1 MPKFEIK
8 GHVTLD
14 FDYDATVEA
23 EDKEEA
29 GDVFRESIEWPFV
42 EPGETYG
49 IEDNEV
55 NVDNAEVEIKEMKEL
70 PEEEEVE
77 SDNPKT

>member
-1 MPKFEIK
+1 MPRFEIK

-29 GDVFRESIEWPFV
+29 GDVFRESIEWPDV
-42 EPGETYG
+42 SGDHYG
-49 IEDNEV
+49 IEDSEV
-55 NVDNAEVEIKEMKEL
+55 NIDNAEVEIKEVKEL
-70 PEEEEVE
+70 PE
-77 SDNPKT
+77 

>member
-1 MPKFEIK
+1 MPRFEIK

-29 GDVFRESIEWPFV
+29 GDMFRESIEWPDV
-42 EPGETYG
+42 SGDHYG
-49 IEDNEV
+49 IEDSEINI
-55 NVDNAEVEIKEMKEL
+55 DNAEVEIKEVKEI

-77 SDNPKT
+77 SDNPRT

>member
-1 MPKFEIK
+1 MPRFEIK

-29 GDVFRESIEWPFV
+29 GDIFRESIEWPDV
-42 EPGETYG
+42 SGDHYS
-49 IEDNEV
+49 IEDSEI

-77 SDNPKT
+77 SDNPRT

>member
-1 MPKFEIK
+1 MPRFEIK

-29 GDVFRESIEWPFV
+29 GDMFRESIEWPDV
-42 EPGETYG
+42 SGDHYG
-49 IEDNEV
+49 IEDSEINI
-55 NVDNAEVEIKEMKEL
+55 DNAEVEIKEVKEL

-77 SDNPKT
+77 SDNPRT

>member
-1 MPKFEIK
+1 MPRFEIK

-14 FDYDATVEA
+14 FDYDAVVEA

-29 GDVFRESIEWPFV
+29 GDMFRESIEWPDV
-42 EPGETYG
+42 SGDHYG
-49 IEDNEV
+49 IEDSEINI
-55 NVDNAEVEIKEMKEL
+55 DNADVEIKEVKEL

-77 SDNPKT
+77 SDNPRT

>member
-1 MPKFEIK
+1 MPRFEIK

-29 GDVFRESIEWPFV
+29 GDMFRESIEWPDV
-42 EPGETYG
+42 SGDHYG
-49 IEDNEV
+49 IEDSEINI
-55 NVDNAEVEIKEMKEL
+55 DNAEVEIKEVKEL
-70 PEEEEVE
+70 PEEEGVE
-77 SDNPKT
+77 SDNPRT

>member
-1 MPKFEIK
+1 MPRFEIK

-29 GDVFRESIEWPFV
+29 GDMFRESIEWPDV
-42 EPGETYG
+42 SGDHYG
-49 IEDNEV
+49 IEDSEINI
-55 NVDNAEVEIKEMKEL
+55 DNADVEIKEVKEL

-77 SDNPKT
+77 SDNPRT

>member
-1 MPKFEIK
+1 MPRFEIK

-29 GDVFRESIEWPFV
+29 GDVFRESIEWPDV
-42 EPGETYG
+42 SGDHYG
-49 IEDNEV
+49 IEDSEV
-55 NVDNAEVEIKEMKEL
+55 NIDNAEVEIKEVKEL

-77 SDNPKT
+77 SDNPRT

>member
-1 MPKFEIK
+1 MPRFEIK

-29 GDVFRESIEWPFV
+29 GDMFRESIEWPDV
-42 EPGETYG
+42 SGDHYG
-49 IEDNEV
+49 IEDSEV
-55 NVDNAEVEIKEMKEL
+55 NIDNAEVEIKEVKEL

-77 SDNPKT
+77 SDNPRT

>member
-1 MPKFEIK
+1 MPRFEIK

-29 GDVFRESIEWPFV
+29 GDMFLESIEWPDV
-42 EPGETYG
+42 SGDHYG
-49 IEDNEV
+49 IEDCEINI
-55 NVDNAEVEIKEMKEL
+55 DNAEVEIKEVKEL

-77 SDNPKT
+77 SDNPRT

>member
-29 GDVFRESIEWPFV
+29 GDVFRESIEWPDV
-42 EPGETYG
+42 SGDHYG
-49 IEDNEV
+49 IEDSEINI
-55 NVDNAEVEIKEMKEL
+55 DNAEVEIKEVKEL

-77 SDNPKT
+77 SDNPRT